1 MGSIVI
7 DSRFCGPKTSGNG
20 GYSAGLIA
28 KDFEATIGKAVK
40 VTLRS
45 PPPLDEAI
53 EIRASEKGIEALH
66 GDQLVATAK
75 ASSVTVELPPLPS
88 ESEVHAARGRYEA
101 RADHHLLPHCFVC
114 GVGRNP
120 GDGLRIFAGQV
131 QDRAL
136 HADYWQ
142 PTDDL
147 IDADGFVGSEFLW
160 AALDC
165 PGYFALRP
173 EGQLCL
179 LGQFAVDIHRRPQ
192 ASEKLL
198 CLAWPKGHDGRKFF
212 ADSAIVDENGDL
224 VAAANAVWIR
234 IDDPQMLEKM
244 RRENS

>member
-1 MGSIVI
+1 MPSIAI

-28 KDFEATIGKAVK
+28 KDFEAKIDSAVK

-45 PPPLDEAI
+45 PPPLGEPI
-53 EIRASEKGIEALH
+53 EIRPNEKGIEAVH

-75 ASSVTVELPPLPS
+75 ASSVTIELPPLPS
-88 ESEVHAARGRYEA
+88 ESEVEAARVHYEA

-114 GVGRNP
+114 GVGRHP

-131 QDRAL
+131 QDRPL
-136 HADYWQ
+136 HADYWT
-142 PTDDL
+142 PTEDL
-147 IDADGFVGSEFLW
+147 IDDDGLVGTEFLW

-179 LGQFAVDIHRRPQ
+179 LGQFAVDIHRHPK

-198 CLAWPKGHDGRKFF
+198 CMAWSKGHDGRKFF
-212 ADSAIVDENGDL
+212 ADSAIVDENGGL

-234 IDDPQMLEKM
+234 IDDPQMLERM